1 MAGKFIAI
9 INEDTKEIMVTGG
22 SLFGALEKGI
32 VRLTNPLGAVIYINA
47 GYNTDDFSS
56 PDITA
61 VTAFTNALTLS
72 GTDILLG
79 TYTLSIKTDVTGVVT
94 TYPIS
99 ITYCLTMPEVTASVS
114 HLCSTSSITSTDTS
128 DYNATCTIDG
138 SELAPNAYTRTHTLA
153 YPADILGGAPADVVS
168 ANATVSVVGIYT
180 HNWRTTIST
189 ALSYLI
195 SASRYTGSLDYVQ
208 VIATVHGG
216 EDHWVACDSCMCTIS
231 TCLSKLTTRYY
242 TALGS
247 NPTEASRYGDIL
259 LALLGYLQV
268 YTLHERCGNL
278 TEVQADCARI
288 KAVIE
293 LADCTCCDGTD
304 TEYAQFVEAIGV
316 VSGQSI
322 VGGTGGT
329 SLYFGDGVPST
340 SIGSN
345 GDSYFD
351 TLTGNIYQMINNAW
365 VFQYNTTGATGAAGA
380 AGNTLLYSD
389 PEFHF
394 LPIGQAGWYVLDTF
408 SLPNTIT
415 NTFENGDELVLKATF
430 STAYDYA
437 VSLNINI
444 DGSVGGGDGD
454 SISTT
459 RVIDT
464 SDIIAKPDYKD
475 VLIEIQM
482 NVEKNGSLIYLKT
495 LNKKMYIGEAYVEYE
510 LQSTLPSI
518 NTKLN
523 TLGNTNFVISAQGTA
538 TAAIEEVILK
548 DVKIEYYKYA

>member
-247 NPTEASRYGDIL
+247 NPTEATRYGNIL

-340 SIGSN
+340 SIGNN

-351 TLTGNIYQMINNAW
+351 TLTGDIYQMINNAW
-365 VFQYNTTGATGAAGA
+365 VFQYNTSGTQGAQGESGS
-380 AGNTLLYSD
+380 TLLYSD
-389 PEFHF
+389 VTQHQLTP
-394 LPIGQAGWYVLDTF
+394 Y
-408 SLPNTIT
+408 SIT
-415 NTFENGDELVLKATF
+415 LDELASFLMPNDVLIGKDELILKTIYKVQNC
-430 STAYDYA
+430 SN
-437 VSLNINI
+437 VSNITIKI
-444 DGSVGGGDGD
+444 DGTYDGGDGAVF
-454 SISTT
+454 SRNIP
-459 RVIDT
+459 IDT
-464 SDIIAKPDYKD
+464 SGIDDKSPLNVY
-475 VLIEIQM
+475 IEFTF
-482 NVEKNGSLIYLKT
+482 NVTENKLSYQTIKVSIELMYEALGGSLRWSNILDNAT
-495 LNKKMYIGEAYVEYE
+495 
-510 LQSTLPSI
+510 STQYFNSLGDTKFSI
-518 NTKLN
+518 LAQGK
-523 TLGNTNFVISAQGTA
+523 GNTSYSEI
-538 TAAIEEVILK
+538 ILQDIK
-548 DVKIEYYKYA
+548 LELYKYNI